1 MKKLIILASAI
12 LAVAACSKTTVNSE
26 QQAISFAPNALST
39 KALIFPDANST
50 DDNLAFP
57 TDEVFNVFAF
67 ANVDGNGVNYANPL
81 MNDVEIS
88 YHATTNGGDW
98 KATTGTYLWPNA
110 GTVDFYAYY
119 PGTLGAEFVSTDPK
133 GISFPRTG
141 SGTELDP
148 YVPGVSLGTSIG
160 SQIDP
165 MVASVISQSAI
176 TKPKVGLVFKHI
188 TSQIAVTA
196 FDATETASLKGKISI
211 EKVTF
216 KNMKTAGDYT
226 EGTTIGKGTWS
237 NINSNTD
244 FVSFSGSEV
253 LTATESY
260 LSGGSFSSSINNS
273 AAFVVIPDN
282 IVTDTAADQFIE
294 VKYSIAAYTIND
306 FNYPATATQTVN
318 IPLYNRVSANKFQNG
333 KRYVFHIGI
342 TLDGANNEIMFSPTV
357 SGWETED
364 IDGITIDAV
373 NHTLI

>member
-1 MKKLIILASAI
+1 MKKVIILASAI
-12 LAVAACSKTTVNSE
+12 LAFAACAKTQIAGE
-26 QQAISFAPNALST
+26 QTAISFEPNALST

-57 TDEVFNVFAF
+57 TDEVFNVFAY
-67 ANVDGNGVNYANPL
+67 ANVDGNGVNYDTPL

-98 KATTGTYLWPNA
+98 KATSGTYLWPNS
-110 GTVDFYAYY
+110 GSVDFYAYY
-119 PGTLGAEFVSTDPK
+119 PGTLGAAFVSTDPK
-133 GISFPRTG
+133 GISFPGTG
-141 SGTELDP
+141 TGANH
-148 YVPGVSLGTSIG
+148 VPGVSLGTSIG

-165 MVASVISQSAI
+165 LVASVISQSAT

-196 FDATETASLKGKISI
+196 FDATETASLQGKISI

-216 KNMKTAGDYT
+216 KNMKTSGDYT
-226 EGTTIGKGTWS
+226 EGTTTGKGTWS
-237 NINSNTD
+237 NINSNTE

-253 LTATESY
+253 LTDTESY
-260 LSGGSFSSSINNS
+260 LSGGTFSSSINNS

-282 IVTDTAADQFIE
+282 IIADETDGQFIE
-294 VKYSIAAYTIND
+294 VKYSIAAYTINN
-306 FNYPATATQTVN
+306 FNYPATETQTVN

-342 TLDGANNEIMFSPTV
+342 SLDGANNEIMFSPSV
-357 SGWETED
+357 SGWETEN
-364 IDGITIDAV
+364 ISGITIDAV
-373 NHTLI
+373 NHVLL